1 MVLFDTLRASQ
12 RLQQAGFEAPKADA
26 IVTTFAEDISERIAT
41 RDDIDEVRGEIE
53 QLRIA
58 TQRDIEQLRTDM
70 ERGFGEVRGEIEQLR
85 TATRRDI
92 EQLRTDMERGFGEVR
107 GDLIQGDA
115 QTRSE
120 LRAEMREMEA
130 RLIRWMVGTA
140 LAAVGAGAAL
150 ATAVILLLS

>member
-70 ERGFGEVRGEIEQLR
+70 ERGFNEVRGEIEQLR
-85 TATRRDI
+85 TATQRDI
-92 EQLRTDMERGFGEVR
+92 EQLRA
-107 GDLIQGDA
+107 DLIQGDA

-130 RLIRWMVGTA
+130 RLIRWIVGTA
-140 LAAVGAGAAL
+140 LAAVGVGAAL